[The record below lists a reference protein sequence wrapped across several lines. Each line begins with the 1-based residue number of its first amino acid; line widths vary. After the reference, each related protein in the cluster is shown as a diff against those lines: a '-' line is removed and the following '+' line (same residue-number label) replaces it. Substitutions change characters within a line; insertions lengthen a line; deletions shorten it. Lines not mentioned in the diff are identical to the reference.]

1 MIRRSPLDG
10 VALADGLR
18 ELPFLAQL
26 DVRLSPDDAAARKA
40 VESVVGPLPIEPNT
54 VHGGPDAAVLW
65 LGPDEWL
72 IVGPPDG
79 ETPLD
84 TQLRTA
90 IGDTAGVAIVDV
102 SANRTTLELRGPR
115 VRELLEFG
123 CPIDLHPRVF
133 GPGRCAQTLLA
144 RANGLIWFVA
154 DEPEPTYRLFV
165 RPSFA
170 AYVAAWLADSADGLD
185 ATSQGRARSS
195 LRMSCLASR
204 PVQSPRAT
212 RNL

>member
-1 MIRRSPLDG
+1 MIRRSPLEGVPLIDG
-10 VALADGLR
+10 PR

-26 DVRLSPDDAAARKA
+26 AVRTQAPGSD
-40 VESVVGPLPIEPNT
+40 LPSEPNT
-54 VHGGPDAAVLW
+54 VAGDASRAALW

-72 IVGPPDG
+72 VVGPPGSEATLEDELG
-79 ETPLD
+79 ATG
-84 TQLRTA
+84 A
-90 IGDTAGVAIVDV
+90 AVVDV

-144 RANGLIWFVA
+144 RANVLIWFVT
-154 DEPEPTYRLFV
+154 DDPEPVYRLFV

-170 AYVAAWLADSADGLD
+170 AYLAAWLADAADGLTD
-185 ATSQGRARSS
+185 
-195 LRMSCLASR
+195 
-204 PVQSPRAT
+204 
-212 RNL
+212 